1 MMSLLLNI
9 TVKSFYREKDNKN
22 KATFRWLYP
31 TLEEGNLNCLSH
43 QLTTGFSR
51 LFCFPT
57 IYSVR
62 THRQLEWRNL
72 NKGDIS
78 HKDIWCDYIVN
89 L

>member
-9 TVKSFYREKDNKN
+9 TVKSLYREKDNKN

-51 LFCFPT
+51 LFCFST
-57 IYSVR
+57 IYLAQAHS
-62 THRQLEWRNL
+62 QLKWRKL
-72 NKGDIS
+72 
-78 HKDIWCDYIVN
+78 
-89 L
+89 

>member
-1 MMSLLLNI
+1 MMIFILTNCSMMSLLLNI

-51 LFCFPT
+51 LFRFST
-57 IYSVR
+57 IYSAQAL
-62 THRQLEWRNL
+62 RQLEWRKL
-72 NKGDIS
+72 
-78 HKDIWCDYIVN
+78 
-89 L
+89 